1 MHELLPATLD
11 SVATARHA
19 VRRFAADLDV
29 DLEAIVLAVS
39 EAVAN
44 VVTHAYVDGTH
55 GTVEV
60 SALASPFEMTVTV
73 RDRGRGLTEGNGTAG
88 AGYGLLIIRRLAQHV
103 ELAETPDGIA
113 LTMGFPRG
121 SGSSGRQ
128 LLG

>member
-29 DLEAIVLAVS
+29 DLE
-39 EAVAN
+39 
-44 VVTHAYVDGTH
+44 
-55 GTVEV
+55 TVEL